1 MPFAIGVNSLTH
13 RAFVANQST
22 NVGTILDLANANVAA
37 GCAAP
42 PCPVSTI
49 TGGITP
55 FGTGANPAV
64 AIDPRLNW
72 AMVTPGGSGTIAIVD
87 LGRAASPGDVGRL
100 PELIGSLSITSTMQG
115 VGINSETHQVL
126 LTDPSAQTMTE
137 FSLLNDAVTPVTFT
151 SVGRLCLSAKL
162 VASAVN
168 PLENVGIAV
177 QGSASGAVGRYRGSG
192 EWRCAH
198 SGKQHPERRP
208 RRHAG
213 GGRGGSGQQR
223 SCYREPVG
231 Q

>member
-1 MPFAIGVNSLTH
+1 MSLNTFEPGIIPLGTVPFAIGVNSLTH

-55 FGTGANPAV
+55 FGTGASPAV

-72 AMVTPGGSGTIAIVD
+72 AMVTPGGTGTIAIVD
-87 LGRAASPGDVGRL
+87 LGRAAGAGDVGRL

-126 LTDPSAQTMTE
+126 LTDPSAQSDDGVQPSE
-137 FSLLNDAVTPVTFT
+137 RCGHSCHFHGRW
-151 SVGRLCLSAKL
+151 VGREHAQYS
-162 VASAVN
+162 S
-168 PLENVGIAV
+168 
-177 QGSASGAVGRYRGSG
+177 
-192 EWRCAH
+192 
-198 SGKQHPERRP
+198 P
-208 RRHAG
+208 RR
-213 GGRGGSGQQR
+213 
-223 SCYREPVG
+223 
-231 Q
+231 

>member
-55 FGTGANPAV
+55 FGTGASPAV

-87 LGRAASPGDVGRL
+87 LGRAASAGDVGRL

-115 VGINSETHQVL
+115 VGINTETHQAAAHRSFRAE
-126 LTDPSAQTMTE
+126 DDG
-137 FSLLNDAVTPVTFT
+137 FSLLNNAVTPVTFT
-151 SVGRLCLSAKL
+151 VGGSAVNTLNL

-177 QGSASGAVGRYRGSG
+177 QGSVSGASAVVADMESG
-192 EWRCAH
+192 VVLT
-198 SGKQHPERRP
+198 PEP
-208 RRHAG
+208 A
-213 GGRGGSGQQR
+213 
-223 SCYREPVG
+223 
-231 Q
+231 